1 MRAFEP
7 LVPKRTLI
15 GYPPV
20 APDKNWPNPC
30 DCHIITMHCDNQ
42 SNKHAYFE
50 DNDAG
55 TVGFYGFIKRYG
67 TDVSREHLCLDE
79 TGIVTLCGSTM
90 WRGTAGRIG

>member
-1 MRAFEP
+1 MSPPCELIAPDIFPPQRSCQDIPFADGVGKTVRRAGAQACGAFEP

-50 DNDAG
+50 D
-55 TVGFYGFIKRYG
+55 K
-67 TDVSREHLCLDE
+67 
-79 TGIVTLCGSTM
+79 
-90 WRGTAGRIG
+90 